1 MHAIRETLCFD
12 ASATIPPFMSDKPIH
27 VIGGG
32 LAGSEAAWQI
42 ASAGVP
48 VVLHEMRGVRGTEA
62 HKTEGLAELVCSNS
76 FRSDDAESNAV
87 GLLHAEM
94 RLAGSLIMA
103 CGDAHQVPAG
113 GALAVDRD
121 GFSDAV
127 TARLGSHPLVTI
139 VREEIT
145 GLPPADW
152 DQAIIATGPLT
163 APSLAEAI
171 RAKTGADALAFF
183 DAIAPIVHFDTIDMN
198 VAWFQSRYDKV
209 GPGGTGKDYIN
220 CPMDR
225 DQYMAFVE
233 ALNEGAKTEF
243 KQWEGTPYFD
253 GCLPIEIMAER
264 GVETLRHGPMKPMGL
279 TNAHNPTVKAYAVVQ
294 LRQDNA
300 LGTLYNMVGFQT
312 KLKHGE
318 QTRVFRMIPGLENA
332 EFARL
337 GGLHR
342 NTYINS
348 PTLLSGDL
356 QLKGRPGLRFA
367 GQITGCEGYVESAS
381 IGLLAGRFAAAERL
395 GRAPSLPPATTAFG
409 ALLGHITGGH
419 LVSDDE
425 PGKRSFQPMNINF
438 GLFPPLEAGTRLKPD
453 DFEGRFRGK
462 DKSIAKKKAIT
473 ARALADC
480 RAWLGMALGMKAAE

>member
-1 MHAIRETLCFD
+1 
-12 ASATIPPFMSDKPIH
+12 MSIAPIH
-27 VIGGG
+27 IVGGG
-32 LAGSEAAWQI
+32 LAGSEAAWQ
-42 ASAGVP
+42 AAEAGVP
-48 VVLHEMRGVRGTEA
+48 VILHEMRGVRGTEA

-76 FRSDDAESNAV
+76 FRSDDAETNAV

-113 GALAVDRD
+113 GALAVDRG
-121 GFSDAV
+121 GFSQAV
-127 TARLGSHPLVTI
+127 TARLEAHPLIDI
-139 VREEIT
+139 VREEVR

-163 APSLAEAI
+163 APSLGEAI
-171 RAKTGADALAFF
+171 AAETGADALAFF

-209 GPGGTGKDYIN
+209 GPGGTGKDYVN
-220 CPMDR
+220 CPLDKT
-225 DQYMAFVE
+225 QYDAFVA
-233 ALNEGAKTEF
+233 ALLAGAKTEF
-243 KQWEGTPYFD
+243 KEWEGTPYFD
-253 GCLPIEIMAER
+253 GCLPIEVMAER
-264 GVETLRHGPMKPMGL
+264 GAETLRHGPMKPIGL
-279 TNAHNPTVKAYAVVQ
+279 TNAHSPTAKPYAVVQ

-312 KLKHGE
+312 KLKHAE
-318 QTRVFRMIPGLENA
+318 QVRIFRTIPGLENA

-348 PTLLSGDL
+348 PALLDATLR
-356 QLKGRPGLRFA
+356 LKSRPGLRFA
-367 GQITGCEGYVESAS
+367 GQITGCEGYVESAA

-395 GRAPSLPPATTAFG
+395 GRRLAPPPATTAFG

-419 LVSDDE
+419 ILSDDE
-425 PGKRSFQPMNINF
+425 PGKRSFQPMNVNF
-438 GLFPPLEAGTRLKPD
+438 GLFPPVETPKPGGQRL
-453 DFEGRFRGK
+453 RGK
-462 DKSIAKKKAIT
+462 EKSLAKKRATT
-473 ARALADC
+473 ARALAEC
-480 RAWLGMALGMKAAE
+480 RAWLARAAPARAAE